1 MWAPPEGQP
10 RHKLAAGK
18 ICGKKKMSPD
28 NECTVVLFRKGLFLK
43 WDSKDTRGNQETPNE
58 DVDDVSRCS
67 YIIETQ
73 KDITQVN
80 ERLATKYMM
89 LHNLRTTKRICNP
102 EQKKHKS
109 LKYHSLWLKT
119 CVCLFDRVWPWVSE
133 AGCLEFWAD
142 FIPYLVK
149 SSSRLTSESDLVSFI
164 QWRQLQFNSHSAW
177 VVTGCD
183 QSFRFIWPVQY
194 VIKHTQAT
202 FLRLIAQ
209 QPSTCNRVTTSW
221 LFLRFSWSF
230 NQLFLVHLTELV
242 NALTIII
249 CTYLPALGCAKERG
263 FLGYQQT

>member
-1 MWAPPEGQP
+1 MTFHSFSWTREFCI
-10 RHKLAAGK
+10 KTITD
-18 ICGKKKMSPD
+18 ICYVSTSRRSAEAQIGCRQNLWEKKMSPD

-58 DVDDVSRCS
+58 DVDDVSQCS

-194 VIKHTQAT
+194 VIKHTQANVSQANSSAA
-202 FLRLIAQ
+202 IDMQ
-209 QPSTCNRVTTSW
+209 QSDHVMTVSAA
-221 LFLRFSWSF
+221 FVVF
-230 NQLFLVHLTELV
+230 
-242 NALTIII
+242 
-249 CTYLPALGCAKERG
+249 
-263 FLGYQQT
+263 